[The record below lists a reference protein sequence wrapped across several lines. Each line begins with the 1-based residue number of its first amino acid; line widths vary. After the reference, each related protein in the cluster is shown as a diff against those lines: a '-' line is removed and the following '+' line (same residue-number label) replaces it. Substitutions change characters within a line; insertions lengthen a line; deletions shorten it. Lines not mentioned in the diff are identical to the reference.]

1 MGFSGKYSTL
11 EHQRLVEL
19 FGEVPSIHEEF
30 AVESISHHVRHT
42 TFIDVVQIKTEY
54 EQFTLILDDRSQIH
68 LNESLRIVIVP

>member
-1 MGFSGKYSTL
+1 MEFSGKYSTL
-11 EHQRLVEL
+11 ELQRLVEL

-30 AVESISHHVRHT
+30 AIESVSHHLRNT
-42 TFIDVVQIKTEY
+42 TFIDVVQIKTDS

>member
-1 MGFSGKYSTL
+1 MEFSGKYSTL

-19 FGEVPSIHEEF
+19 FGEVPSIHEES
-30 AVESISHHVRHT
+30 VESISHHVRHT

-68 LNESLRIVIVP
+68 LNESLRIAIVP